1 MEKNEETV
9 LEDAYSRMDGMS
21 TILAAYNRDTG
32 KEIKF

>member
-1 MEKNEETV
+1 MEENEETV
-9 LEDAYSRMDGMS
+9 LEDAYSRIDGMP